1 MFGESVITQFSKAG
15 KVMAKISA
23 FDNDGNNYLLY
34 RWYFYLNFTYNKLF
48 NIEYFPSQIV
58 TVITGHK
65 EHIVSD
71 NYWDISAKYLSTV
84 LTVFAN
90 KNKH

>member
-34 RWYFYLNFTYNKLF
+34 R
-48 NIEYFPSQIV
+48 
-58 TVITGHK
+58 
-65 EHIVSD
+65 
-71 NYWDISAKYLSTV
+71 
-84 LTVFAN
+84 
-90 KNKH
+90 